1 MYMCIYIYVYIYIC
15 VYACMYICMHAC
27 MHVCMS
33 ACLHVCMSAC
43 LSACLPVCLSA
54 CLPACLS
61 LPGWLAGWLSVCL
74 SLSVCLCLAGWLS
87 VCLSLSLSACLPAW
101 LAGCLS
107 VCMSACLR
115 VCVYVCLS
123 VCLSV
128 CMHACMYV
136 CMCVHA
142 CMHACMHACI
152 YLSIY
157 LCMYVCMYVCRYVR
171 MYVCMCVCVYCVDII
186 IYIYVCMYVSLS
198 AVCRKC
204 TKISVTCCLEH
215 GPAQLQSSSGSSVP
229 HWRGG
234 KLLSA
239 PWRLRGKTLSTGST
253 PTAQR
258 HIGRGQACDHPWPHR
273 SSTGTPA
280 APWSTASTR
289 ASRISHE
296 VWNGSKTASQGVRQ
310 PKCGKIPLNTGCCGE
325 SSVAHDWRLAARGP
339 GTYLHQHPAYQEN
352 QGHSPPSPAS
362 DQTCQWKQANAGHT
376 RICAGHC
383 LRGCWRQTPRGT
395 CCMKGVASDGQSQWF
410 RLRPVCN
417 LLQGSTQEF

>member
-1 MYMCIYIYVYIYIC
+1 MKI
-15 VYACMYICMHAC
+15 CMYAC

-33 ACLHVCMSAC
+33 ACLHVCMSVC
-43 LSACLPVCLSA
+43 LSACLPVCL
-54 CLPACLS
+54 PACLS
-61 LPGWLAGWLSVCL
+61 VS
-74 SLSVCLCLAGWLS
+74 
-87 VCLSLSLSACLPAW
+87 AW

-107 VCMSACLR
+107 VSVCLCLAVWLAVCLSVSVSVCLPACLPGWLAGCLSVCLR

-123 VCLSV
+123 VCMYV
-128 CMHACMYV
+128 CTYVCMYV
-136 CMCVHA
+136 CMCVCA
-142 CMHACMHACI
+142 
-152 YLSIY
+152 Y
-157 LCMYVCMYVCRYVR
+157 
-171 MYVCMCVCVYCVDII
+171 CVYII
-186 IYIYVCMYVSLS
+186 IYIYVYLSLS

-204 TKISVTCCLEH
+204 TKISATCCLEH
-215 GPAQLQSSSGSSVP
+215 GPAQLQPSSGSSVP
-229 HWRGG
+229 HWHGG

-239 PWRLRGKTLSTGST
+239 PRRLRGKTLSTGST

-258 HIGRGQACDHPWPHR
+258 HTGRGQACNHPWPHR
-273 SSTGTPA
+273 SSTGTPP

-352 QGHSPPSPAS
+352 QGHSPPSLAS